1 MSIRPDISDEDYI
14 FLKQGTTEKA
24 SAKSLSKMFAQTM
37 QKLKKKGLMEV
48 KQKQW
53 HKPRDVR
60 LYNLREWF
68 RKHSHQ
74 AGFELVQFWMGH
86 IVRAGQEEHYR
97 PKDVEFHRKLYAEK
111 AMPFLR
117 LEKATPAE
125 TEKTIEELKLQLTER
140 DKEMEVMKESFRK
153 IQPLVD
159 FVNTFN
165 APEDLKEMLNSLS
178 YDMTVSSYDPKVL
191 FDQHVAKKLDE
202 IMKEKGITQKEAL
215 ELLVNETW
223 KSVKE
228 GDRRRLE
235 IAKAHGLPITKEDY
249 EERRK
254 KMRKKQT
261 RN

>member
-1 MSIRPDISDEDYI
+1 
-14 FLKQGTTEKA
+14 
-24 SAKSLSKMFAQTM
+24 
-37 QKLKKKGLMEV
+37 
-48 KQKQW
+48 
-53 HKPRDVR
+53 
-60 LYNLREWF
+60 
-68 RKHSHQ
+68 
-74 AGFELVQFWMGH
+74 MGH
-86 IVRAGQEEHYR
+86 IVRAGQEERYR

-117 LEKATPAE
+117 LEKATPTE
-125 TEKTIEELKLQLTER
+125 TEKTIEELKLQLAER
-140 DKEMEVMKESFRK
+140 DKEMEVMKESFHK

-165 APEDLKEMLNSLS
+165 APEDLKELLNSLS
-178 YDMTVSSYDPKVL
+178 DNMTVSSYDPNVL
-191 FDQHVAKKLDE
+191 FDQHVAKRLDE
-202 IMKEKGITQKEAL
+202 IMKEKRVTQKQAL